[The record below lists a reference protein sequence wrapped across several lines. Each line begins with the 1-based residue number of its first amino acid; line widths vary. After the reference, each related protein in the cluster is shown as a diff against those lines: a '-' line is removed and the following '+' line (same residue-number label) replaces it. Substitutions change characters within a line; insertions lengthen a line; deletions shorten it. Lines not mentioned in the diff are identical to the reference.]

1 MNEWDERFD
10 YYAGSSSHAQ
20 GDDLDQV
27 VAWCEPA
34 PGVTALDVATGGGH
48 VGRRLRELGCAVTT
62 CDAAAGMKPDV
73 VSPAE
78 ALAFSDGSFDVVVCR
93 VAAHHFTDP
102 AMAIREMARVGRRL
116 VVFEDT
122 LWVDELVQRA
132 EVVRDAT
139 HVSHYTRDQFVEM
152 LDAAG
157 LEVLAEAR
165 FPRRHV
171 LDDWLS
177 ATGCA
182 GAAAAEVRRLLAH
195 VAEPDGSAWTDVKWA
210 AKAVKRP

>member
-1 MNEWDERFD
+1 MGEWDERLD
-10 YYAGSSSHAQ
+10 YYRGSLAHAQ

-27 VAWCEPA
+27 VAWCEPG

-62 CDAAAGMKPDV
+62 CDAAAGMRPDV
-73 VSPAE
+73 VCPAE
-78 ALAFSDGSFDVVVCR
+78 ALAFADGTFDVVVCR

-102 AMAIREMARVGRRL
+102 ALAIREMARVTRRL
-116 VVFEDT
+116 VVLEDT
-122 LWVDELVQRA
+122 LWVDELVQQA

-139 HVSHYTRDQFVEM
+139 HVSHYTRDQFAQM
-152 LDAAG
+152 LGAAG
-157 LEVLAEAR
+157 LELLAEAR

-171 LDDWLS
+171 MDDWLS
-177 ATGCA
+177 ATGCK

-210 AKAVKRP
+210 AQAITRS